1 MVLLGLLHLRWLLV
15 WKHLVILLVEIFLL
29 FALNL
34 EQVEVNVTVLLDGVR
49 ALCAEVRL
57 LSEVAY

>member
-1 MVLLGLLHLRWLLV
+1 MVLLCLLHLRWLLV
-15 WKHLVILLVEIFLL
+15 WKHLVVLLVKIFLL

-34 EQVEVNVTVLLDGVR
+34 EQVEVDVTVLLDGVR
-49 ALCAEVRL
+49 ALSAEVRL

>member
-1 MVLLGLLHLRWLLV
+1 MVLLCLLHLRWLLV
-15 WKHLVILLVEIFLL
+15 WKHLVVLLVKIFLL

-49 ALCAEVRL
+49 ALSAEVRL

>member
-34 EQVEVNVTVLLDGVR
+34 EQVEVNVTVLLDGVG
-49 ALCAEVRL
+49 ALSA
-57 LSEVAY
+57 